1 MKDVNFILH
10 NFPGRCGCR
19 WSGEVVKNICP
30 AAWAPK
36 TFVQLISQNSPSSF
50 CLCCPL
56 IIIFVHTFLL
66 TLKVMLQNL
75 YRIKQEFFICINN
88 YKQHRHAPLWQ
99 FDQLN
104 KWTVPTMLSQSRWYV
119 HLTDFNWFNL
129 HAKKPR
135 PKASQQT
142 MEIVSEHI
150 SLVLIKIVNTKTCT
164 PPLTMIKYLRCSV
177 DAMASANKRNYHNRL
192 EVLGQAPI

>member
-1 MKDVNFILH
+1 MPQQNIQFLLANNSLDTWKYFDPDYASLRKKEEVERNQTNIKDVNFILH
-10 NFPGRCGCR
+10 YFPGRCGCR

-30 AAWAPK
+30 AAWAPQ

-88 YKQHRHAPLWQ
+88 YKQHRRAPLWQ

-104 KWTVPTMLSQSRWYV
+104 KWTVPTMLSHVDMFTWQTWTNLTCMPKNQDQRLPSRLW
-119 HLTDFNWFNL
+119 
-129 HAKKPR
+129 K
-135 PKASQQT
+135 
-142 MEIVSEHI
+142 
-150 SLVLIKIVNTKTCT
+150 
-164 PPLTMIKYLRCSV
+164 
-177 DAMASANKRNYHNRL
+177 
-192 EVLGQAPI
+192 